1 MSNYLIFMFFLT
13 VDIGLFIVYSS
24 LKKDEDL
31 GLEVELK
38 TLILNLAK
46 LLTTVL
52 IITFVLHLMVIIKF
66 GS

>member
-1 MSNYLIFMFFLT
+1 MFFLT